1 MENCTEFPQKTKKT
15 TIWSNNFTSGYLFE
29 ESENIIWND
38 RYAYVCC
45 CCLVTKSCLTPC
57 NPMDC
62 SLSGSFVHGIFPGK
76 NTGESCHFLLQG
88 SSWPRDPTHISFIA
102 DRFFTPEPPRMPS
115 SCTRGPLKSCQNW
128 KTEQWPQDW
137 KRSVFIPIPKK
148 GNAKIVQT
156 TTQLHSSHTL
166 AK

>member
-88 SSWPRDPTHISFIA
+88 SSWPRDQTRISCVSFLGRQILNHWA
-102 DRFFTPEPPRMPS
+102 
-115 SCTRGPLKSCQNW
+115 TREAPVLWVATSNPLVCVWDKKILAFSVGEVSPIWKSIQ
-128 KTEQWPQDW
+128 
-137 KRSVFIPIPKK
+137 
-148 GNAKIVQT
+148 IVVW
-156 TTQLHSSHTL
+156 L
-166 AK
+166 